1 MSLINESSASNLD
14 NNNSKLL
21 GDPSHDC
28 KLKHMLNA
36 NNNNN
41 NDNNIDFEKLTC
53 ECKNQMDAKT
63 LAAKLA
69 QAQIHDARP
78 AAQNSSSSQNQRSRE
93 NVFTLKRWNLVAMW
107 SWDVE
112 CEVCAICRTPLMGML
127 SESDSFLLFNKFLR
141 ILLKRFML
149 KMPNR

>member
-1 MSLINESSASNLD
+1 MSVLNENNSATNLE
-14 NNNSKLL
+14 NNNIKLL
-21 GDPSHDC
+21 GADSSHDC
-28 KLKHMLNA
+28 KLKHMLTT

-69 QAQIHDARP
+69 QAQIHDESHASKTSLS
-78 AAQNSSSSQNQRSRE
+78 NLNQRSRD

-112 CEVCAICRTPLMGML
+112 CEVCAICRTPLMG
-127 SESDSFLLFNKFLR
+127 
-141 ILLKRFML
+141 
-149 KMPNR
+149 